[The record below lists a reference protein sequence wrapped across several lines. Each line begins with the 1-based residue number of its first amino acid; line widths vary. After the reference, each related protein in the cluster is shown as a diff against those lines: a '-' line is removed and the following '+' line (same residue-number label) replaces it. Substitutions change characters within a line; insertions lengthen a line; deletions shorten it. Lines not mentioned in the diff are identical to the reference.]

1 MYKSNLGRFFIA
13 DILIHIILGSSKPSR
28 EIIING
34 EKLESVFEVSA
45 AFQLTKPDLNTKI
58 EILKSRISKE
68 ELLFIADDTINIIAE
83 NVDTNVRE
91 LIGDYNKVVSYSKM
105 VGKKMDK

>member
-1 MYKSNLGRFFIA
+1 MGKSK
-13 DILIHIILGSSKPSR
+13 GSSKPSR

-58 EILKSRISKE
+58 EILKSRVSKE
-68 ELLFIADDTINIIAE
+68 ELLFIADDTINIIAR
-83 NVDTNVRE
+83 N
-91 LIGDYNKVVSYSKM
+91 LQGLL
-105 VGKKMDK
+105 KKI